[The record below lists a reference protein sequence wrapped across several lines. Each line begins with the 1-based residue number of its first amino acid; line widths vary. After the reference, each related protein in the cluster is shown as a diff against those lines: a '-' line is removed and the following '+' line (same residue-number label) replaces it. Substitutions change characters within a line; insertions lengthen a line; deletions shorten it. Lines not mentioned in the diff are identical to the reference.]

1 MEAGDIADMKTPIM
15 QEIAAA
21 HNCHPALICLK
32 WAVQRGAIPIPFSVW
47 EAEYTSNL
55 GSTIDGDPLTE
66 EEMAKIK
73 TLEANNRLVK
83 GQVFL
88 WPGATHWED
97 LWDLDGTITK

>member
-1 MEAGDIADMKTPIM
+1 M
-15 QEIAAA
+15 
-21 HNCHPALICLK
+21 
-32 WAVQRGAIPIPFSVW
+32 PFSAW

-88 WPGATHWED
+88 WPGAKDWHD
-97 LWDLDGTITK
+97 LWDEDGVIVQ